1 MIKSLFFLSISW
13 YNLIGEYM
21 KKITKKILN
30 TVSKIDVDTINNYE
44 KERVLHDIIGM
55 TFLKKYHY
63 VDTRILVQ
71 NHTVGVRLF
80 FPKEKTNKLI
90 IYFHGGGWVVGSAS
104 NYTRT
109 CDHLAVTTNSIVI
122 SVDYRLAPEF
132 PFPNAVIDCYC
143 VTKYFYSKES
153 FLDIDEKNIVL
164 MGDSAGGNLAAVVS
178 YISSIKKDF
187 QVKNQI
193 LLYPLT
199 YHDHSNNSPF
209 ASIQD
214 NGEDWI
220 LTTKRINEY
229 MKLYVKEEQYIGSPY
244 VAPLN
249 AKDLKN
255 QPRTLIITAEL
266 DPLRDEG
273 EAYGYKLRDFK
284 NEVSIHRIKDMI
296 HGFFSINKNSKAN
309 KECYQIIC
317 DFLSGDE
324 KDEKKMV

>member
-1 MIKSLFFLSISW
+1 
-13 YNLIGEYM
+13 M

-44 KERVLHDIIGM
+44 KERVLHDIVGM

-63 VDTRILVQ
+63 VDARILVQ
-71 NHTVGVRLF
+71 NHTVGIRMF
-80 FPKEKTNKLI
+80 FPKSETDKLI
-90 IYFHGGGWVVGSAS
+90 IYFHGGGWVVGNAS
-104 NYTRT
+104 NYTKT
-109 CDHLAVTTNSIVI
+109 CGHLANQTNSIVI

-143 VTKYFYSKES
+143 ITKYFFSKES
-153 FLDIDEKNIVL
+153 FLDIKSKDITL

-178 YISSIKKDF
+178 YISSITKDF
-187 QVKNQI
+187 KVRNQI

-199 YHDHSNNSPF
+199 YHNHSKTSPF
-209 ASIQD
+209 ASVQD
-214 NGEDWI
+214 NGNDWI
-220 LTTKRINEY
+220 LTTKRITEY
-229 MKLYVKEEQYIGSPY
+229 MKLYVQDEKFIDSPY

-249 AKDLKN
+249 ANDLKN

-284 NEVSIHRIKDMI
+284 NEVYIHRIKDMI
-296 HGFFSINKNSKAN
+296 HGFFSISRNSKAN
-309 KECYQIIC
+309 IECYQIIC
-317 DFLSGDE
+317 NFLNGDD
-324 KDEKKMV
+324 KNEKKVV